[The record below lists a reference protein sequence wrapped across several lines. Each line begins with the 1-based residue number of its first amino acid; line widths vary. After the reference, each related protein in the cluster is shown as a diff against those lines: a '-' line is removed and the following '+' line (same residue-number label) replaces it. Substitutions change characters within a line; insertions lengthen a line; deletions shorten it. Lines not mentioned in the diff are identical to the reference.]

1 MKSKHKSVWFIVTAL
16 MGAFGA
22 LVAGPAAAAS
32 GDIKTVTVVG
42 EAAIVAGDAAA
53 TEEALKIAARRE
65 AIEQGAG
72 VSVSSASIMKNYG
85 LVSDEVTAVAKG
97 VITDEVWGPVTD
109 GATSGTKKISL
120 TAKVSGDAVPEAI
133 CTVLKANHDPKITLV
148 FVEKFGDEDKWST
161 ERGLVEAIFTNA
173 FVEGCFTIVE
183 SGVKVTEVSGN
194 GDLPQA
200 TINEI
205 IKNSDAQYV
214 VLGSGKFLKAKASE
228 GSVLGPN
235 MHSYSMSAS
244 LKMINTA
251 TNEIEA
257 VALKQLQ
264 VMGISPEKA
273 LEAND
278 SRVKKNLTGAIMDDL
293 MKKIGARWTSDMV
306 NSSKVSVQ
314 VQNVPSYAAAKAF
327 KELVVDKLKG
337 KATQRKVGDGRA
349 SFDVE
354 VDGGAEAFAAA
365 VEGKKAGKWTV
376 EVIEVTRGKVILKL
390 NG

>member
-1 MKSKHKSVWFIVTAL
+1 MNSKHTAVWFVVAAL
-16 MGAFGA
+16 A
-22 LVAGPAAAAS
+22 AGSAS
-32 GDIKTVTVVG
+32 ADVKTVSVTG
-42 EAAIVAGDAAA
+42 EAALVEGRDIEADAK
-53 TEEALKIAARRE
+53 TAARRN

-97 VITDEVWGPVTD
+97 VITDEVWGPLTD
-109 GATSGTKKISL
+109 GATKGSKKITL
-120 TAKVSGDAVPEAI
+120 TAKVSPEAIPEAI
-133 CTVLKANHDPKITLV
+133 CTILKANHDPKVSLV

-183 SGVKVTEVSGN
+183 SGVKVTEVSAT

-214 VLGSGKFLKAKASE
+214 ILGSGKFLKAKQGE
-228 GSVLGPN
+228 GSVLGDK

-257 VALKQLQ
+257 VSLKQLQ

-278 SRVKKNLTGAIMDDL
+278 AKVKKNLTGAILDDL
-293 MKKIGARWTSDMV
+293 MKKIGSRWTSDMV
-306 NSSKVSVQ
+306 NTAKVSVQ
-314 VQNVPSYAAAKAF
+314 VTNVVNYAAAKSF
-327 KELVVDKLKG
+327 KELVEKLKG
-337 KATQRKVGDGRA
+337 KAVQRKVVDGKA

-354 VDGGAEAFAAA
+354 LEGGAEAFAAII
-365 VEGKKAGKWTV
+365 EGKKAGKWTV
-376 EVIEVTRGKVILKL
+376 EVTEVTRGKVVLKL

>member
-1 MKSKHKSVWFIVTAL
+1 MNSKHTAVWFVVAAL
-16 MGAFGA
+16 
-22 LVAGPAAAAS
+22 AAAGSAS
-32 GDIKTVTVVG
+32 AGDIKTVSVEG
-42 EAAIVAGDAAA
+42 EAAIVPGDLAA
-53 TEEALKIAARRE
+53 TEAAAKTAARRN

-97 VITDEVWGPVTD
+97 VITDEQWGPLTD
-109 GATSGTKKISL
+109 GPTGSTKKIKLS
-120 TAKVSGDAVPEAI
+120 AKVSPDAVPEAI
-133 CTVLKANHDPKITLV
+133 CTILKANHDPKVSLV

-183 SGVKVTEVSGN
+183 SGVKVTEISAN
-194 GDLPQA
+194 GDLPQSA
-200 TINEI
+200 IQEI
-205 IKNSDAQYV
+205 VKNSDAQYV
-214 VLGSGKFLKAKASE
+214 VLGSGKFLKAKQAPD
-228 GSVLGPN
+228 SVLGDK

-257 VALKQLQ
+257 VSLKQLQ

-278 SRVKKNLTGAIMDDL
+278 AKVKKNLTGAIMDDL

-306 NSSKVSVQ
+306 NTSKVSVQ
-314 VQNVPSYAAAKAF
+314 VQNVANYAAAKAF
-327 KELVVDKLKG
+327 KDLVVSKLKG
-337 KATQRKVGDGRA
+337 KAEQRKVSGGSA
-349 SFDVE
+349 SFDIDM
-354 VDGGAEAFAAA
+354 DGGAEAFAAA
-365 VEGKKAGKWTV
+365 VEGKKAGKYTV

>member
-1 MKSKHKSVWFIVTAL
+1 MNSKLSAVWFVVAALAAGTAL
-16 MGAFGA
+16 AD
-22 LVAGPAAAAS
+22 V
-32 GDIKTVTVVG
+32 KTVTVTG
-42 EAAIVAGDAAA
+42 EAAIVAGDDAA
-53 TEEALKIAARRE
+53 TEAAAKTAARRN

-97 VITDEVWGPVTD
+97 VITDEVWGPLTE
-109 GATSGTKKISL
+109 GATKSTKKISL
-120 TAKVSGDAVPEAI
+120 TAKVSPDAIPEAI
-133 CTVLKANHDPKITLV
+133 CTILKANHDPKISLV

-183 SGVKVTEVSGN
+183 SGVKVTEISAN

-200 TINEI
+200 TIAEI
-205 IKNSDAQYV
+205 VKNSDAQYV
-214 VLGSGKFLKAKASE
+214 VLGSGKFLKAKQTE
-228 GSVLGPN
+228 GSVLGDK
-235 MHSYSMSAS
+235 MHSYSMSAQ
-244 LKMINTA
+244 LKMINTS

-257 VALKQLQ
+257 VSLKQLQ

-278 SRVKKNLTGAIMDDL
+278 AKVKKNLTGAILDDL

-306 NSSKVSVQ
+306 NTAKVSVQ
-314 VQNVPSYAAAKAF
+314 VQNVANYAAAKAF

-337 KATQRKVGDGRA
+337 KAEQRKVADGKA

-354 VDGGAEAFAAA
+354 IEGGAEAFAAA
-365 VEGKKAGKWTV
+365 VEGKKAGKYTV
-376 EVIEVTRGKVILKL
+376 EVVEVSRGKVVLKL

>member
-1 MKSKHKSVWFIVTAL
+1 MKLKHSAVWFV
-16 MGAFGA
+16 
-22 LVAGPAAAAS
+22 AAS
-32 GDIKTVTVVG
+32 VLTAAGSASAGGDIKTVSVEG
-42 EAAIVAGDAAA
+42 EAAVVAGDAGA
-53 TEEALKIAARRE
+53 TEQAVKTAARRE

-97 VITDEVWGPVTD
+97 VITDEVWGPMTD
-109 GATSGTKKISL
+109 GPTGTTKKIKL
-120 TAKVSGDAVPEAI
+120 QAKVSADAVPEAI
-133 CTVLKANHDPKITLV
+133 CTILKANHDPKVSLV

-183 SGVKVTEVSGN
+183 SGVKVTEVSAT

-214 VLGSGKFLKAKASE
+214 VLGSGKFLKAKQ
-228 GSVLGPN
+228 GTDSVLGDK

-244 LKMINTA
+244 LKMINTS

-257 VALKQLQ
+257 VSLKQLQ

-278 SRVKKNLTGAIMDDL
+278 AKVKKNLTGAIMDDL
-293 MKKIGARWTSDMV
+293 MKKIGSRWTSDMV
-306 NSSKVSVQ
+306 NTSKVSVQ
-314 VQNVPSYAAAKAF
+314 VTNVVNYAAAKAF
-327 KELVVDKLKG
+327 KDLVTDKLKA
-337 KATQRKVGDGRA
+337 KATQRKVSDGRA

-376 EVIEVTRGKVILKL
+376 EVIEVSRGKVVLKL

>member
-1 MKSKHKSVWFIVTAL
+1 MNSKHTAVWFVVAAL
-16 MGAFGA
+16 A
-22 LVAGPAAAAS
+22 AGSAS
-32 GDIKTVTVVG
+32 ADVKTVSVTG
-42 EAAIVAGDAAA
+42 EAALVEGRDIEADAK
-53 TEEALKIAARRE
+53 TAARRN

-97 VITDEVWGPVTD
+97 VITDEVWGPLTD
-109 GATSGTKKISL
+109 GATKGSKKITL
-120 TAKVSGDAVPEAI
+120 TAKVSPDAIPEAI
-133 CTVLKANHDPKITLV
+133 CTILKANHDPKVSLV

-183 SGVKVTEVSGN
+183 SGVKVTEVSAT

-214 VLGSGKFLKAKASE
+214 ILGSGKFLKAKQGE
-228 GSVLGPN
+228 GSVLGDK

-278 SRVKKNLTGAIMDDL
+278 AKVKKNLTGAILDDL

-306 NSSKVSVQ
+306 NTAKVSVQ
-314 VQNVPSYAAAKAF
+314 VTNVVNYAAAKSF
-327 KELVVDKLKG
+327 KELVEKLKG
-337 KATQRKVGDGRA
+337 KAVQRKVVDGKA

-354 VDGGAEAFAAA
+354 LEGGAEAFAAII
-365 VEGKKAGKWTV
+365 EGKKAGKWTV
-376 EVIEVTRGKVILKL
+376 EVTEVTRGKVVLKL